1 MSKMPDNLLG
11 GRLIVKPL
19 EQKEEISEGVIIPKT
34 ANSNLT
40 EGLVI
45 LADPDIEKYI
55 KKGNIVIFPTGSGV
69 GQFIDNKPHLWLN
82 ANEIWGTFS
91 MDDE

>member
-1 MSKMPDNLLG
+1 MPDSLLG

-34 ANSNLT
+34 ANAALT